1 MNSWSVG
8 AWCWHARQASPCR
21 VIDRQDVWGE
31 VAYRVWL
38 PAKDAV
44 VRARAQD
51 LGDLTAV
58 RSTVEQVLHTAAAAK
73 LLDALEDNLLLAPI
87 QSSVVPLPHQLYALN
102 RAMSRD
108 RIRYLLA
115 DEVGLGKTI
124 EAGLVLRELKLRG
137 MVRRVLVVAPKG
149 LVRQWQA
156 EMRLHFGE
164 PFRFVEPSELAAFRS
179 FSSPLP
185 PGEGP
190 GVREND
196 ENLWRMHDQ
205 VICSLD
211 SVKPIEGRRGW
222 SLEQLATYNR
232 ERFEDLISAGWD
244 LVIIDEAHR
253 LGGSTE
259 QVARY
264 KLGAALAEAA
274 PYLLLLS
281 ATPHQGKTD
290 QFMRLMQ
297 LLDREAFPDEGS
309 INRDRV
315 RPFVIRTEKRAAI
328 DAEGQ
333 PLFKPRSTR
342 LQTVAWQDRHA
353 AQQRLYVAVTDYV
366 RHGYNQA
373 MAAKQRHIGFLM
385 ILMQR
390 LVTSSTAAI
399 RATLEKRQALLDA
412 PQAQANLLS
421 GPSLDPTP
429 SGPAWRLSKIA
440 PGDFVEAV
448 DPDEW
453 AELDGQSQLDIALQ
467 ASGWEREKSEVE
479 MLLELARETERQ
491 GTDAKAEALLELIY
505 KLQQEENDPQLKV
518 LVFTEFVPTQ
528 AMLAEFLE
536 SRGFSVAL
544 LNGGMDLDARTRAQ
558 QAFCGLHPWSP
569 SLRDQPD
576 GCPNSLPANL
586 SRGAQIMVSTD
597 AGGEGLNLQF
607 CHVIVNFDMPWNPM
621 RLEQRIG
628 RVDRIGQPHVVR
640 AINFVLEDT
649 VEHRVRQVLEEKL
662 AVIAQEFG
670 VDKAADVMDS
680 VEVEPIFDELF
691 VHGLQDPSS
700 IDTECDAVINKVR
713 EKVAASRK
721 DTDLLTEDHAL
732 EADDARKWR
741 DHPAQYWLERAITA
755 GLPARGGMAVREG
768 NCWRIRW
775 PDWGGSDKSAGL
787 PICTPKAPLGASG
800 RDVAT
805 ESPRVCFDA
814 RTAEQ
819 NPEMEWITLEDPRAR
834 AVISELP
841 RCVAGQPLPI
851 AAVTGLPDTVHGVW
865 SLWEIS
871 ISASN
876 LSEGFSRRRFLPVFV
891 TDDGR
896 TFMPTAKRIWD
907 LLLTENVTLA
917 PKVEVENALAC
928 FEASLAAAKAQGERL
943 FAELLEE
950 HRTWLAEERERARYA
965 FEARYQAIGRIG
977 LPAVREHRRKR
988 LEAEHEARMAAL
1000 ADAEACT
1007 PDLNAVLMLRIG
1019 HPGGAQA

>member
-1 MNSWSVG
+1 
-8 AWCWHARQASPCR
+8 

-51 LGDLTAV
+51 LGELTSV
-58 RSTVEQVLHTAAAAK
+58 RPTVEQILHAAAAAK

-124 EAGLVLRELKLRG
+124 EAGLILRELKLRG
-137 MVRRVLVVAPKG
+137 MARRVLVVAPKG

-164 PFRFVEPSELAAFRS
+164 HFRFVEPSELAAFRQWRDNGALS
-179 FSSPLP
+179 VS
-185 PGEGP
+185 GG
-190 GVREND
+190 D
-196 ENLWRMHDQ
+196 DNLWRMHDQ
-205 VICSLD
+205 VIVSLD

-232 ERFEDLISAGWD
+232 DRFEELISAGWD

-309 INRDRV
+309 IDRDRV

-342 LQTVAWQDRHA
+342 LHPVAWQERHA
-353 AQQRLYVAVTDYV
+353 AQRRLYEAVTDYV

-399 RATLEKRQALLDA
+399 RATLEKRLALLEA
-412 PQAQANLLS
+412 PQAQANL
-421 GPSLDPTP
+421 
-429 SGPAWRLSKIA
+429 
-440 PGDFVEAV
+440 FEAV

-453 AELDGQSQLDIALQ
+453 AELDGQSQLDIVVQ
-467 ASGWEREKSEVE
+467 ASSWEREKSEVE
-479 MLLELARETERQ
+479 MLLDLARETERQ

-558 QAFCGLHPWSP
+558 QSFS
-569 SLRDQPD
+569 RDVRV
-576 GCPNSLPANL
+576 L
-586 SRGAQIMVSTD
+586 VSTD

-607 CHVIVNFDMPWNPM
+607 CHVVVNYDMPWNPM

-628 RVDRIGQPHVVR
+628 RVDRIGQPHGVR
-640 AINFVLEDT
+640 AINFVLQDT
-649 VEHRVRQVLEEKL
+649 VEHRVREVLEEKL

-680 VEVEPIFDELF
+680 VEMEPIFDELF
-691 VHGLQDPSS
+691 VHGLQDPAS
-700 IDTECDAVINKVR
+700 IDKECDAVINQVR

-721 DTDLLTEDHAL
+721 DTDLLTEDHTL

-755 GLPARGGMAVREG
+755 GLPARGGAAEKVG
-768 NCWRIRW
+768 KAWHVKW
-775 PDWGGSDKSAGL
+775 PDGS
-787 PICTPKAPLGASG
+787 
-800 RDVAT
+800 

-819 NPEMEWITLEDPRAR
+819 HPEMEWITLEDPRAR

-841 RCVAGQPLPI
+841 RFVPGQPLPI
-851 AAVTGLPDTVHGVW
+851 ATVTGLPDTVHGMW

-871 ISASN
+871 ISATN
-876 LSEGFSRRRFLPVFV
+876 LSESFDRRRFLPVFV

-896 TFMPTAKRIWD
+896 TFVPTAKRIWD

-917 PKVEVENALAC
+917 AKVEVENALAC
-928 FEASLAAAKAQGERL
+928 FETSLAAAKAQGERL
-943 FAELLEE
+943 FDELLKE
-950 HRTWLAEERERARYA
+950 HRAWLAEERERARDA

-988 LEAEHEARMAAL
+988 LEAEHDARMAAL
-1000 ADAEACT
+1000 AIATACT
-1007 PDLNAVLMLRIG
+1007 PDLNAVLMLRVG
-1019 HPGGAQA
+1019 QGGAPA